1 MPLLQHLVSFPDPRG
16 HADKNFMSSPSHARL
31 LFCNFPLQ
39 IPLTNFI
46 EFDRKLSN
54 LAFSIATSRG
64 NPSQVVFRHFPHS
77 KKKPLI
83 FASELLQL
91 IILVL
96 VICRCPLIEKKKTI
110 ELNQHQLKH

>member
-77 KKKPLI
+77 KKTTDFCVRTTPINYPSVSHLSLS
-83 FASELLQL
+83 FD
-91 IILVL
+91 
-96 VICRCPLIEKKKTI
+96 
-110 ELNQHQLKH
+110 